1 MGRGLEARH
10 RVLPRHQIGATM
22 VATCVAMCACCVD
35 QNGELAMPSDRRL
48 TAAAQIAADV
58 VIVVL
63 AAYLT
68 SVPTAFLFAIV
79 LGFFFY
85 RWWRRTDVDKLP

>member
-1 MGRGLEARH
+1 MER
-10 RVLPRHQIGATM
+10 
-22 VATCVAMCACCVD
+22 
-35 QNGELAMPSDRRL
+35 LAMPRDRRL
-48 TAAAQIAADV
+48 TAVAQIAADV

-68 SVPTAFLFAIV
+68 SIPTAFLFAIV

>member
-1 MGRGLEARH
+1 M
-10 RVLPRHQIGATM
+10 PR
-22 VATCVAMCACCVD
+22 
-35 QNGELAMPSDRRL
+35 DRRL

-68 SVPTAFLFAIV
+68 SIPTAFLFAIV

>member
-1 MGRGLEARH
+1 M
-10 RVLPRHQIGATM
+10 PR
-22 VATCVAMCACCVD
+22 
-35 QNGELAMPSDRRL
+35 DRRL

>member
-1 MGRGLEARH
+1 MSR
-10 RVLPRHQIGATM
+10 
-22 VATCVAMCACCVD
+22 
-35 QNGELAMPSDRRL
+35 DRRL
-48 TAAAQIAADV
+48 TAVAQIAADV

-68 SVPTAFLFAIV
+68 SIPTAFLFAIV

-85 RWWRRTDVDKLP
+85 RWWRRTDTDGQP